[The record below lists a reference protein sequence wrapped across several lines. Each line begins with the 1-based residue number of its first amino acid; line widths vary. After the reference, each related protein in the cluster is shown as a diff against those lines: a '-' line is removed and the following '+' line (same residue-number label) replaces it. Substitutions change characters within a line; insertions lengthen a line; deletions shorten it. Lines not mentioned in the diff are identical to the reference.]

1 MTGARTSAR
10 DSLAR
15 HSTMKKKAYSVNWCR
30 GVEVVHKLKFLLH
43 EGSFIGHVSKRC
55 KATRYACGH
64 SAGRGR
70 HFLKSGEYAIASGS
84 QYPPAA

>member
-1 MTGARTSAR
+1 MTGAQTSAR

-15 HSTMKKKAYSVNWCR
+15 RSAMKEKAYSVNQCR
-30 GVEVVHKLKFLLH
+30 GVVVVHKLKFLLH

-64 SAGRGR
+64 NAGRGP
-70 HFLKSGEYAIASGS
+70 HFLKAGEYAIVSGS